1 MEVKI
6 RRVLQ
11 EDKIEWLRMRKG
23 IWPEAP
29 DEYLNFDMD
38 DNLVNDDYF
47 VIFACDGDKPI
58 GLTEARIKDYGEGCE
73 TSPVGYLEGWFVQEE
88 YRGKGVVWVMTQA
101 AENWVREKGCTEV
114 ASDTWL
120 DNEPSIRAHLK
131 MGYDEVERLVHFVKQ
146 L

>member
-6 RRVLQ
+6 RHVSQ
-11 EDKIEWLRMRKG
+11 EDKPEWFRMRKG

-38 DNLVNDDYF
+38 EILVNDDYF

-58 GLTEARIKDYGEGCE
+58 GLTEVQIREYGEGCE
-73 TSPVGYLEGWFVQEE
+73 TSPVGYIEGWFVQEE
-88 YRGKGVVWVMTQA
+88 YRGRGVVNVMTQA
-101 AENWVREKGCTEV
+101 AENWVREKGCTEM

-131 MGYDEVERLVHFVKQ
+131 MGYYEAERLVHFVKR